1 MHAGTDGLGVRHG
14 VMLRGL
20 WVGWW
25 VAGMDLEGGDG
36 RGVVGACWLIE

>member
-14 VMLRGL
+14 VMFCGL

-25 VAGMDLEGGDG
+25 GWIGKEG
-36 RGVVGACWLIE
+36 RGGGGGRVLVD